1 MNATKVFT
9 QENDVQQQDY
19 CVFGLA
25 TCFLRE
31 EGEINQVKI
40 IEPIPSA
47 ALEAIIQ
54 GVSTSYELAY
64 ATTLGEI
71 LIGDTPTIPP
81 EFPAE
86 AQLCDN
92 FIERAIAATR
102 TYKTR
107 PEAKQHIPVGT
118 VRQDLNYSLTKK
130 RVLNNSTV
138 VRTEDNV
145 KQHEY
150 THKVL

>member
-31 EGEINQVKI
+31 EGEIHQVKI

-54 GVSTSYELAY
+54 GVPTSYELAY

-71 LIGDTPTIPP
+71 VTGDTPTIPP

-86 AQLCDN
+86 AQPCDN
-92 FIERAIAATR
+92 LIERALAATR

-107 PEAKQHIPVGT
+107 PEAQKHIPVGT